1 MLFLLLIF
9 FVLVVCISNPKLL
22 IFPSLSFFDI
32 RKFVL
37 CAWESASIVYIDP
50 LYYFLDSACDWY
62 LLTLCLCLT
71 HFAKSNILR
80 VHPCCCKRHFFIL
93 LLCWEVRA
101 SQAVLMLKNPPAS
114 AGDMRG
120 MGSVSGQEDPL
131 EEGTAT
137 HFSILAWKTPWTEE
151 PGGLQSVG
159 PKRVRHDLATTTTTL
174 FCLVGESG
182 EWLTWRSI

>member
-1 MLFLLLIF
+1 M
-9 FVLVVCISNPKLL
+9 
-22 IFPSLSFFDI
+22 
-32 RKFVL
+32 
-37 CAWESASIVYIDP
+37 YIDP

-120 MGSVSGQEDPL
+120 MGSVPGQEDPL

-151 PGGLQSVG
+151 PGRLWSIGLQRAEYYWSN
-159 PKRVRHDLATTTTTL
+159 LAHSNVCTHTHTHICIYIHTHICVCVYIYIYNEHTCTHTSSS
-174 FCLVGESG
+174 F
-182 EWLTWRSI
+182 SIHLLMDTGCFHVLPTVFYTF